1 MSARKVSKGDD
12 PVEPPRART
21 STQESARMKSMSKGD
36 EPLEPPRART
46 RAPESAPMKSN
57 QDQPPEEVQAPE
69 QDQAPEDETKRK
81 FREALAAKQGRRK
94 GEDHI
99 DNPQQH
105 VHNQGPV
112 ETKRTFRRKTG

>member
-1 MSARKVSKGDD
+1 MSARRMSKGDD
-12 PVEPPRART
+12 
-21 STQESARMKSMSKGD
+21 
-36 EPLEPPRART
+36 PLEPPRARPRT
-46 RAPESAPMKSN
+46 QGSAPEMSDGDDPL
-57 QDQPPEEVQAPE
+57 E
-69 QDQAPEDETKRK
+69 QDQLPEDETKRK
-81 FREALAAKQGRRK
+81 FREALAAKQGRK